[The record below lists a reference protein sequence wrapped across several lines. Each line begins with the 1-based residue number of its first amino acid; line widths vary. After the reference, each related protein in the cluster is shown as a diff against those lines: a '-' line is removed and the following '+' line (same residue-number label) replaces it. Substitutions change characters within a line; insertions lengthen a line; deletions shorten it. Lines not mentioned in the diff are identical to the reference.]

1 MLGGVKGG
9 KVVAL
14 NARSLDILNGKFDE
28 PSRKFALRPNPRA
41 AEGQSF
47 SNDFSVQKLDSF
59 YEIYAR
65 SFFFSEWLPM
75 LTGIV

>member
-47 SNDFSVQKLDSF
+47 SNDFSAQKLDSF

-65 SFFFSEWLPM
+65 SIFSVNGCPCLP
-75 LTGIV
+75 V